1 MAGGPIGYILALKID
16 ISYTIIKFPKIV
28 NLSLLF
34 AFCRS
39 CLFTIEADLV
49 VRKGRVVVLF

>member
-28 NLSLLF
+28 NLSLLLHF
-34 AFCRS
+34 V
-39 CLFTIEADLV
+39 DLV
-49 VRKGRVVVLF
+49 CLRSRPILLSGKAEL